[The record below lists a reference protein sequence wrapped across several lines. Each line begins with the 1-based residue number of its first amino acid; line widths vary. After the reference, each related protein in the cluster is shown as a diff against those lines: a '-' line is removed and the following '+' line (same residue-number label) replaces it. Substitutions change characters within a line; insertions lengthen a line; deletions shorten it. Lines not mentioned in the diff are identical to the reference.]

1 MEMRGEDEEKT
12 APTMV
17 YFSGNFTFNTQ
28 EEIDIEEQEAESG
41 SIPTRQLRYAAVSGN
56 GEN

>member
-1 MEMRGEDEEKT
+1 MRGEDEEKT

-28 EEIDIEEQEAESG
+28 EKIDLEEQEAESG